1 MAKEESA
8 GGSIAPVSFAR
19 MLGRAVRLRCPRC
32 GGRRAWIRGW
42 FGRLDRCRTCG
53 YRYERQEGFMLGS
66 LTVNTILTF
75 GAILAVVVV
84 GMVVTYPDIAVV
96 PVVLACIAVAVLV
109 PLLVYPFT
117 STIWGAIDL
126 AMHPL
131 QPAEVADASAALRR
145 EPAGDT

>member
-1 MAKEESA
+1 
-8 GGSIAPVSFAR
+8 
-19 MLGRAVRLRCPRC
+19 
-32 GGRRAWIRGW
+32 
-42 FGRLDRCRTCG
+42 
-53 YRYERQEGFMLGS
+53 MLGS

-75 GAILAVVVV
+75 GAILAVVVIGIV
-84 GMVVTYPDIAVV
+84 ATYPDIAVV

-117 STIWGAIDL
+117 STIWAAIDL

-145 EPAGDT
+145 EPAEDA

>member
-1 MAKEESA
+1 MPKDDRADD
-8 GGSIAPVSFAR
+8 IPVRASFVR

-32 GGRRAWIRGW
+32 GGRRAWLKGW
-42 FGRLDRCRTCG
+42 FGRVDRCRTCG

-66 LTVNTILTF
+66 LTVNMILTF

-84 GMVVTYPDIAVV
+84 GMIVTYPDIAVV
-96 PVVLACIAVAVLV
+96 PIVVGCIAVALV
-109 PLLVYPFT
+109 APLLVYPFT

-131 QPAEVADASAALRR
+131 QPAEAADASAALRR
-145 EPAGDT
+145 EPVEGA